1 MKKDS
6 VDREMEAV
14 DSEFNNFKTDDSS
27 RKLQIVQEC
36 IYKPNHPMTNFML
49 GNLVS
54 LKEEQKANGKCAHEE
69 LHKWYPNNYS
79 PKWMNL
85 VLQSPHKLDELEKM
99 AVDMFG
105 PIVDQNN
112 LQCPANEPNYQ
123 EKAFDSISRLIR
135 YVPIHDTNE
144 IDLMFPLKPQQK
156 HYKIKPTHYLG
167 WLIGHEG
174 KGSLMSLLKKRDW
187 AHEIYAGNGGQGHED
202 NKYSTDFSIN
212 IRLTDSGLENW
223 SEVVKTIFQYINMLK
238 NLPQAEEERIFS
250 EIQKIENLN
259 WVSKEEKSSYDNVEE
274 IAESMP
280 LFPSEDW
287 LRGTTLIMDYDTN
300 VIRYL
305 SHEILLVLSGIF
317 ISNSQNRFTTR
328 EIVMTHLNILG
339 SVWMA

>member
-105 PIVDQNN
+105 PIIDQNN

-223 SEVVKTIFQYINMLK
+223 AEVVKTIFEYINMLK

-305 SHEILLVLSGIF
+305 YHEILLVLPGIF